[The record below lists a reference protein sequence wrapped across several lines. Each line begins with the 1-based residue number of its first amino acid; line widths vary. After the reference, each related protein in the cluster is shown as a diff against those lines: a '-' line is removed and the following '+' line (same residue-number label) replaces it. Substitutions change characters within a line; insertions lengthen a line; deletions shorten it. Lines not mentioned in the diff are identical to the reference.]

1 MIRLSAKSRYAVS
14 ALMHLA
20 VHNDAGAVPLAEV
33 SICQGISLS
42 YIDQIFWKL
51 RRAGLVRGTPGPGGG
66 YRLGREAALISIGE
80 VTALM
85 EADGRDRPAV
95 SALDARIWATLS
107 ARIDG
112 FLRDLSLADFVS
124 RPQIREAVLGQYAGH
139 QWRCEVCGALA
150 NRKPPRTGELHP

>member
-85 EADGRDRPAV
+85 EADGRSRPAV

-107 ARIDG
+107 ARIDD
-112 FLRDLSLADFVS
+112 FLNNLSLADFVS
-124 RPQIREAVLGQYAGH
+124 RPQIRDAVIGQYAGR

-150 NRKPPRTGELHP
+150 NRKPPQSRELHS

>member
-20 VHNDAGAVPLAEV
+20 VHNNAGAVPLAEV
-33 SICQGISLS
+33 SVCQGISLS

-66 YRLGREAALISIGE
+66 YRLGREAQAISIGE
-80 VTALM
+80 VIALM
-85 EADGRDRPAV
+85 EADGRSRPAA
-95 SALDARIWATLS
+95 SALDERVWETLS

-112 FLRDLSLADFVS
+112 FLRKLSLADFVS
-124 RPQIREAVLGQYAGH
+124 RPQIREAVLGQYAGR

-150 NRKPPRTGELHP
+150 NRKPPAASEARQ